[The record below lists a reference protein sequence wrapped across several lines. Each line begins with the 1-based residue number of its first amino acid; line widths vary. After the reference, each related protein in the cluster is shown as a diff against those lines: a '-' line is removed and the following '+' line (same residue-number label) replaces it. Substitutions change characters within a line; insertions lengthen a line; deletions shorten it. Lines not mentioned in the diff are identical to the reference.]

1 MRELKSELVNAK
13 EQRDI
18 VILQNNPQHQSL
30 VKANR
35 FLLLLA
41 SSLMVFVFILG
52 FLLIPTDN
60 MLDDFQSNKKM
71 KTAAV
76 YTIENPALSAE
87 INALKSQFVG
97 LISGSIESKL
107 KMLEESIRKGSVI
120 ASLDVVEDLRS
131 DVKVLQTYSVPI
143 RSNEKRDLKNQGNAD
158 ILKEVSQLKSLIYL
172 TLTSCGLMIAA
183 ICGFWV
189 RRHFRLGHSA
199 SSSLEYR
206 AGLVVKKD

>member
-1 MRELKSELVNAK
+1 MRELKSELVNAE

-18 VILQNNPQHQSL
+18 VILQNIPQHQDL

-41 SSLMVFVFILG
+41 SSLMVIVFILG

-60 MLDDFQSNKKM
+60 MLDNFASSKKM
-71 KTAAV
+71 EASAV
-76 YTIENPALSAE
+76 YTIENPVLSAE
-87 INALKSQFVG
+87 IKALKSQFVG

-107 KMLEESIRKGSVI
+107 RMLEESIRKGSI
-120 ASLDVVEDLRS
+120 ITSLDTVEDLRA
-131 DVKVLQTYSVPI
+131 DVKVLQAYSSPLPFG
-143 RSNEKRDLKNQGNAD
+143 EKRNIKRQGNAE
-158 ILKEVSQLKSLIYL
+158 ILKEVSQLKTLIYL

-189 RRHFRLGHSA
+189 RRHFRLGQPD
-199 SSSLEYR
+199 SSVKV
-206 AGLVVKKD
+206 GLVKKG